1 MEDMSH
7 YERLGVDET
16 ASFEEIQAA
25 KVRLAQEHKGDSRTL
40 EAIEASYDAILMDR
54 LRQRQEGKIKVPD
67 RIRFPERTAEPPPD
81 FAPAAPNASPSWLQ
95 QWIDT
100 PSRADILWPG
110 GLLLGAGLLGLG
122 SPSLALALGV
132 GISIFFLNRKEHKF
146 GRAFLLSLAG
156 LLLGVLLGTALAGA
170 IAPQLA
176 QINLGVSS
184 AAAIVALFILWL
196 ISSFLR

>member
-1 MEDMSH
+1 MEEMSH

-16 ASFEEIQAA
+16 ATFEEIQAA
-25 KVRLAQEHKGDSRTL
+25 KARLTQEHEGDSRTL

-81 FAPAAPNASPSWLQ
+81 FAPAAPNPSPNWLRQ
-95 QWIDT
+95 CIDT
-100 PSRADILWPG
+100 PSRADVLWPG
-110 GLLLGAGLLGLG
+110 GLLLGAGLLGLS

-156 LLLGVLLGTALAGA
+156 LLLGVLLGMALVEA

-176 QINLGVSS
+176 QINLGGPS
-184 AAAIVALFILWL
+184 AAAMIALFILWL